1 MTLGKG
7 RLTLPNC
14 CLSSTTSCAT
24 LHECEWLENV
34 RIIRYR
40 DHTLQTTAL
49 VHEAYLRL
57 VDQSQVSEWDN
68 SGHFFAAAA
77 EAMRRILVEHARQKL
92 GKQQGGDRVRV
103 EFGRDFES
111 KSQSPEMVLAISEAL
126 EKVAEQDSQSAELLK
141 LHCFA
146 GFSVVDSA
154 KLLGIS
160 KSSAYQHWN
169 FAKALMGQLLE

>member
-1 MTLGKG
+1 
-7 RLTLPNC
+7 
-14 CLSSTTSCAT
+14 
-24 LHECEWLENV
+24 
-34 RIIRYR
+34 
-40 DHTLQTTAL
+40 
-49 VHEAYLRL
+49 
-57 VDQSQVSEWDN
+57 
-68 SGHFFAAAA
+68 
-77 EAMRRILVEHARQKL
+77 
-92 GKQQGGDRVRV
+92 
-103 EFGRDFES
+103 
-111 KSQSPEMVLAISEAL
+111 MVLAISEAL